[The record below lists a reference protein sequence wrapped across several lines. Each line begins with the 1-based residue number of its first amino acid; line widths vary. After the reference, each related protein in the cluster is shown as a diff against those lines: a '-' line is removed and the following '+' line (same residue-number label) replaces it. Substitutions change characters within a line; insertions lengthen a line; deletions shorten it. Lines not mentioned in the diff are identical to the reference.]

1 MVYVY
6 VIQSEPSGRRYVGI
20 AQDLNRRLKEHN
32 GGQVNS
38 TKTYAP
44 WKLVYQ
50 ETFTSHAE
58 ARPREKY
65 LKSSA
70 GRRYLKKSWEKVS
83 LFAEWL
89 NCKSC
94 LLCAW

>member
-20 AQDLNRRLKEHN
+20 AQDLSRRLKEHN

-38 TKTYAP
+38 TKAYAP

-58 ARPREKY
+58 ARLREKY

-70 GRRYLKKSWEKVS
+70 GRRYLKKILGEG
-83 LFAEWL
+83 
-89 NCKSC
+89 
-94 LLCAW
+94 